1 MVVNLAIIFFGLLVF
16 SSYFQL
22 SVTIFFFLRKKK
34 KDFHFNLGYGRIF
47 HNRDFADF
55 ASHLPSSIFHL
66 PTSIFPLPTSDF
78 SHGKPIQVQSI
89 KKETK
94 KHQKKFGYNDKELL
108 SLHPAIGQDY
118 NNNAQE
124 LE

>member
-1 MVVNLAIIFFGLLVF
+1 MAEFFITVILLI
-16 SSYFQL
+16 S
-22 SVTIFFFLRKKK
+22 
-34 KDFHFNLGYGRIF
+34 
-47 HNRDFADF
+47 
-55 ASHLPSSIFHL
+55 P
-66 PTSIFPLPTSDF
+66 PIFPLPTFDF

-108 SLHPAIGQDY
+108 SLHPAIGQYY